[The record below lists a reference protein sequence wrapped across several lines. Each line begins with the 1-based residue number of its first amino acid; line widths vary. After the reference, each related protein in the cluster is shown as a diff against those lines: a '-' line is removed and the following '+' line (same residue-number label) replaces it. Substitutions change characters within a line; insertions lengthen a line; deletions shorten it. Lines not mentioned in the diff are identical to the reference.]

1 PSPAKQSD
9 QAALATQPN
18 ALIRQSRTLMK
29 AGLPNIWTSA
39 FTDHSESIKSVDFH
53 LPDNSLDR
61 QVALRQAAKWPDG
74 KPLTPELVPD
84 YIFFELYDLSEK
96 YRSSLPDWFTIIGG
110 VHVVS
115 EKFRDFLAGF
125 DLGANQFFE
134 VPLYEFDQK
143 TRRPGR

>member
-1 PSPAKQSD
+1 
-9 QAALATQPN
+9 
-18 ALIRQSRTLMK
+18 MK